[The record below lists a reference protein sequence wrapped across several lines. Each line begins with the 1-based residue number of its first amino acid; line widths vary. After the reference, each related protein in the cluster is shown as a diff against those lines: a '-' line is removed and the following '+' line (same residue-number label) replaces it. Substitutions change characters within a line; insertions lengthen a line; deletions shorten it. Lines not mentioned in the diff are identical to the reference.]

1 MPQKLC
7 FLEVVSTLFRI
18 FLISHTRFLSVCDAA
33 VHLLRFYRKKIGFY
47 FEYSGKNINFA
58 RAYAIYIN

>member
-33 VHLLRFYRKKIGFY
+33 VHLLRFYRKKSGFIL
-47 FEYSGKNINFA
+47 NIQEK
-58 RAYAIYIN
+58 ILILHVLMQSI